1 MIKTV
6 GLFRFHSVHPICSDD
21 NIYAPPQLM
30 WRNFH
35 LVHNTKGWYKR
46 HWETLIY
53 FKHSK
58 LGIQEKTTFEKLVE
72 EDVLPLGSLAGHWQ
86 EGLLRLRES
95 KQTITAPKRRHYE
108 SSPTLSRREPPLQ
121 LQNFLRLG
129 PGFGPASS
137 FAGSPFGRQA
147 ARLAAA
153 RDRMKR
159 LEGWLSG
166 RKATHCFECFL
177 LRFWNICRY
186 RVFATDW

>member
-35 LVHNTKGWYKR
+35 LVHNTMGWYKR

-108 SSPTLSRREPPLQ
+108 SSPGPQQTNSAHRVEKVLRLVPLPGAAPSFLSSNFDRQRSNSLAGNEQIGRDSNTGKRKLQ
-121 LQNFLRLG
+121 L
-129 PGFGPASS
+129 
-137 FAGSPFGRQA
+137 
-147 ARLAAA
+147 
-153 RDRMKR
+153 
-159 LEGWLSG
+159 
-166 RKATHCFECFL
+166 
-177 LRFWNICRY
+177 
-186 RVFATDW
+186 